1 MNAPF
6 DITSRQRRLT
16 IMFLFVMGV
25 FNYIDRTIISI
36 LQVPIKAE
44 LRLSDTQLG
53 LLTGLAFAALYVFS
67 AIPISRI
74 ADRSSRKIVI
84 IAAMTVWSVMTAM
97 SAFASSFLLL
107 LLCRMG
113 VAVGE
118 SGSVPATHSTLAD
131 LYPPHKRARAIAIW
145 ALCLPFGMI
154 VGYLAAGRL
163 AEALGWRLT
172 FLAIG
177 GAGVAVAPLAM
188 LCMKEPSRGRFDA
201 SSAHHGTG
209 DFKSAFLILW
219 RIKTYRYL
227 VAGGA
232 VHAFVQYSMMLWN
245 APFYSRVHG
254 VSLTEV
260 SFYLAALY
268 GVGGAVGIYVGGW
281 LADRLARRGMSWQLL
296 VPAIAILIMMPL
308 AMLQYLVASPA
319 LSVVIG
325 VLPSALVVFYL
336 APIVAVPMLVVGP
349 HMRAF
354 ASAVMTVTFNLVGLG
369 LGPLATGVISDAF
382 IKHFGMADDSLR
394 YALIVVL
401 LPSLLSSL
409 LFWRAAR
416 WLPGEMLPQQ
426 VGDDGQSI
434 VQQRGED
441 GQTISKAKPA

>member
-1 MNAPF
+1 MKAAF
-6 DITSRQRRLT
+6 DITDGQRRWT
-16 IMFLFVMGV
+16 ITFLFIVGV
-25 FNYIDRTIISI
+25 LNYIDRTIISI
-36 LQVPIKAE
+36 LQVPIKQE
-44 LRLSDTQLG
+44 LSLSDTQLG

-84 IAAMTVWSVMTAM
+84 IAAMMVWSIMTAM
-97 SAFASSFLLL
+97 SAFASSFIML

-118 SGSVPATHSTLAD
+118 AGSVPATHSTLAD
-131 LYPPHKRARAIAIW
+131 LYPPQKRARAIAAW

-163 AEALGWRLT
+163 EAALGWRMA
-172 FLAIG
+172 FLVIG
-177 GAGVAVAPLAM
+177 GSGMALAPLAI

-201 SSAHHGTG
+201 RVAQQGTG
-209 DFKSAFLILW
+209 NFKSAFLTLW
-219 RIKTYRYL
+219 RIKTYRFL
-227 VAGGA
+227 IAGGA

-254 VSLTEV
+254 VTLTEV
-260 SFYLAALY
+260 SFYLALLN

-281 LADRLARRGMSWQLL
+281 LADRLGRRDMSWQLL
-296 VPAIAILIMMPL
+296 VPAIAILIMIPL
-308 AMLQYLVASPA
+308 AVLQYLVASPA
-319 LSVVIG
+319 LSVAIG
-325 VLPSALVVFYL
+325 FLPSALVVFYL

-354 ASAVMTVTFNLVGLG
+354 ASAVMTVVFNLVGLG
-369 LGPLATGVISDAF
+369 LGPLVTGVISDAF
-382 IKHFGMADDSLR
+382 IKQFGMADDSLR

-401 LPSLLSSL
+401 LPSLLSSF

-416 WLPGEMLPQQ
+416 WLSADMLPQQ
-426 VGDDGQSI
+426 GDDGQI
-434 VQQRGED
+434 
-441 GQTISKAKPA
+441 P